1 MASLADAQKAIVKA
15 LAQHTAYSHRASTRV
30 ANEINAMVDKAAQE
44 LSRGVAEL
52 LDELT
57 SAERKA
63 FAAGKYTTP
72 ALKRLK
78 SIIDE
83 AGKDISENAAK
94 IWLESAREMA
104 GYESGYMYELMQ
116 RAVDGLP
123 TATISAAAI
132 VSEARNRPMAGG
144 QLVNE
149 LLSGL
154 GVDAKLAIYSRI
166 RSGIASGETNTQ
178 IVRGL
183 RGTKS
188 LRYQDGLFNKTRRD
202 VERVVRTTRNHVA
215 NVAYEQTYQELG
227 VKYVVVVATLDGR
240 TSKYC
245 ASMDGTRYKM
255 SEDYPKPPY
264 HPNCRTV
271 IVPSF
276 DDELVGNRP
285 FVRSLKVRGGY
296 RINEDGEREKL
307 PPHFRPVG
315 RMTKRQREKAGLK
328 IGQVEAKTTFAS
340 WFKNQDAAFQKEW
353 LGPTRYKLYK
363 EGEYTLDRFV
373 DPTGREYTISEL
385 KQKDAKTF
393 DAIF

>member
-1 MASLADAQKAIVKA
+1 MANLADAQKAIVKA

-30 ANEINAMVDKAAQE
+30 ANEINALIDKTAQE

-57 SAERKA
+57 GAERKA
-63 FAAGKYTTP
+63 FSAGKYTTP

-78 SIIDE
+78 NIIDD

-123 TATISAAAI
+123 TATISAASI

-154 GVDAKLAIYSRI
+154 GVDTKVAIYSHI
-166 RSGIASGETNTQ
+166 RSGITGGETNTQ

-188 LRYQDGLFNKTRRD
+188 LKYQDGLFNRTRRD

-215 NVAYEQTYQELG
+215 NTAYEQTYAELG
-227 VKYVVVVATLDGR
+227 VKYVVVAATLDGR

-245 ASMDGTRYKM
+245 ASVDGKRYRADD
-255 SEDYPKPPY
+255 DYPRPPY

-296 RINEDGEREKL
+296 RINEEGEREKL
-307 PPHFRPVG
+307 SPHYRPVG
-315 RMTKRQREKAGLK
+315 RMTKRQRERAGLK
-328 IGQVEAKTTFAS
+328 IGQVHAKTTFAS
-340 WFKNQDAAFQKEW
+340 WFKNQDAEFQSEW
-353 LGPTRYKLYK
+353 LGPTRYKLYRQ
-363 EGEYTLDRFV
+363 GDYTLDRFV
-373 DPTGREYTISEL
+373 DPRGREYTISEL